1 MEFSR
6 KDSLLRHKRNRH
18 ETNVVSTEQWCISTE
33 QSSIS
38 TTTDTT
44 TTTTETTN
52 TAWWTPNIQKI
63 EEFSWRRNK
72 RNVLSIRVAKSIYFS
87 DDDIWKIEKILKT
100 KGTGN
105 NKHYFIKWLHWPKK
119 FNSWI
124 FARDVNNLWFYYQ
137 WEWTIPERLTSSL
150 GNLRPCTKDSILLAL
165 SWGWRYCRVVDDSR
179 ISNI

>member
-38 TTTDTT
+38 TTTDTTIITDTTTTTADTSTTTTTDTT

-137 WEWTIPERLTSSL
+137 WEWTIPERLTF
-150 GNLRPCTKDSILLAL
+150 K
-165 SWGWRYCRVVDDSR
+165 SR
-179 ISNI
+179 QLTPLHER